1 MMDAAWAK
9 FIAAKNKAKPGD
21 GDRIAAEVE
30 AQGWSQ
36 TAVKKW
42 GVYPYVKPF
51 GTPTGK
57 LNSFPSIS
65 RRSTKTKA
73 LQAAALG
80 GIAGIYAA

>member
-1 MMDAAWAK
+1 MKTREAFKAWYDGMMDAAWAK

-57 LNSFPSIS
+57 AELISFYF
-65 RRSTKTKA
+65 TQKYEDKGA
-73 LQAAALG
+73 
-80 GIAGIYAA
+80 